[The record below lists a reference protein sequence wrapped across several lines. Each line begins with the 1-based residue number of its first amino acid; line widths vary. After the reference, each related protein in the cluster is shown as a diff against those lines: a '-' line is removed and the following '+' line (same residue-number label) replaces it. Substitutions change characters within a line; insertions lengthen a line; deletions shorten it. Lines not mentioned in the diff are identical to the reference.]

1 MVKSQRKFVLAA
13 CAWLPSLSGEDTPS
27 RAQWIWLC
35 APNPLFLF
43 LPALL
48 SVEIMPDERDEHGQ
62 GCGGIELLQVDEKKR
77 KKDLRGENDQG
88 FVAGFG
94 CQESSGPSSV
104 AGFGNWCLWI
114 RHSSRIP
121 APQCRV
127 SLSQVLPEMMV

>member
-1 MVKSQRKFVLAA
+1 MALCTKPTIPVP
-13 CAWLPSLSGEDTPS
+13 PST
-27 RAQWIWLC
+27 ALC
-35 APNPLFLF
+35 GNNA
-43 LPALL
+43 
-48 SVEIMPDERDEHGQ
+48 DERDEHGQ

-121 APQCRV
+121 PPQCRV